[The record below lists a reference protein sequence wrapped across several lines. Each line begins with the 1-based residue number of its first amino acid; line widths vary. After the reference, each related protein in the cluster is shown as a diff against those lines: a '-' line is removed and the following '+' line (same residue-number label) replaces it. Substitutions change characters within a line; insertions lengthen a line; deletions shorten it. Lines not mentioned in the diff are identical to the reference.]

1 MASDYLSSDFDPALY
16 LHSELSNTLLRSEIE
31 FTSFSDDIE
40 ALQQRRSEIA
50 EENRRN
56 GVVIQSRAWKLSD
69 VFRSDDD
76 SQPCASVADQSLS
89 LDCIDNA
96 SNSDEIIEPAQFKPR
111 NHYR

>member
-1 MASDYLSSDFDPALY
+1 MASDFLSSDFDPALY
-16 LHSELSNTLLRSEIE
+16 LHSEISNTSLQTEIG
-31 FTSFSDDIE
+31 FASFSDDIE

-76 SQPCASVADQSLS
+76 TQLCAFVADQSLS
-89 LDCIDNA
+89 LDCTDNA
-96 SNSDEIIEPAQFKPR
+96 SNSNEIFKPA
-111 NHYR
+111 